1 MKLSDFEYDLPKE
14 LIAQDPILKRDE
26 SKLLV
31 VDKKT
36 GELSH
41 KVFKDIINYLNAG
54 DTLVINE
61 TKVIPARLIGNLVV
75 RASYA
80 SPCMGEQNRMCEQNR
95 MGELCEPASTDASD
109 TVGASSASPNGRVCE
124 VFLVKRISDKLW
136 ECLVR
141 PGKKLKVG
149 ARVSFGDGRL
159 TCEIKDIVEDG
170 NRIVEFHYDGIFE
183 EILDSLGEM
192 PLPPYITHKLED
204 KNRYQTVYAKNE
216 GSVAAPTAGLHFTK
230 ELLKEIE
237 DKGVNIAN
245 VTLHV
250 SLGTFRPVHVDN
262 IEDHN
267 MHTEEYHIP
276 KSAANKINEAKLNG
290 HKVICVGTT
299 SVRSI
304 ESAAYYDEDKKMYLV
319 KPTDSETNIF
329 IYPGYEYKLVDAL
342 VTNFHLPGSTL
353 IMLVS
358 AFASKEIVM
367 NAYKEAIKE
376 KYRFYSFGDACFF
389 H

>member
-1 MKLSDFEYDLPKE
+1 MRLSDFEYNLPKE
-14 LIAQDPILKRDE
+14 LIAQDPIKKRDE
-26 SKLLV
+26 SRLLV
-31 VDKKT
+31 IDKKT

-41 KVFKDIINYLNAG
+41 HIFKDIINYINPG
-54 DTLVINE
+54 DTLVLNE
-61 TKVIPARLIGNLVV
+61 TKVIPARLIGNI
-75 RASYA
+75 
-80 SPCMGEQNRMCEQNR
+80 
-95 MGELCEPASTDASD
+95 
-109 TVGASSASPNGRVCE
+109 VGASSTSAKCTSEPLGKVCE
-124 VFLVKRISDKLW
+124 VFLVRRLSDKTW

-149 ARVSFGDGRL
+149 ARASFGDGRL

-170 NRIVEFHYDGIFE
+170 NRIVEFKFDGIFE

-192 PLPPYITHKLED
+192 PLPPYITHKLVD

-230 ELLKEIE
+230 ELLKELE
-237 DKGVNIAN
+237 DKGVNVVY

-262 IEDHN
+262 IEDHH
-267 MHTEEYHIP
+267 MHTEEYHVPQIVAD
-276 KSAANKINEAKLNG
+276 KVNEAKLTG

-304 ESAAYYDEDKKMYLV
+304 ESAAYYDEDKKMYLL
-319 KPTDSETNIF
+319 KKYDGETNIF
-329 IYPGYEYKLVDAL
+329 IYPGYKYKLVDSL
-342 VTNFHLPGSTL
+342 ITNFHLPGSTL

-358 AFASKEIVM
+358 ALSSKEIVLK
-367 NAYKEAIKE
+367 AYEEAVKE

>member
-1 MKLSDFEYDLPKE
+1 MKLSDFEYNLPKE
-14 LIAQDPILKRDE
+14 LIAQDPIKNRDE
-26 SKLLV
+26 SRLLV
-31 VDKKT
+31 IDKKT

-41 KVFKDIINYLNAG
+41 HIFKDIINYINFG
-54 DTLVINE
+54 DTLVLNE
-61 TKVIPARLIGNLVV
+61 TKVIPARLIGNI
-75 RASYA
+75 
-80 SPCMGEQNRMCEQNR
+80 
-95 MGELCEPASTDASD
+95 
-109 TVGASSASPNGRVCE
+109 VGANNNIVGANNNIVGANACRALGRICE
-124 VFLVKRISDKLW
+124 VFLVRRLSDKTW

-149 ARVSFGDGRL
+149 ARASFGDGKL
-159 TCEIKDIVEDG
+159 TCVIKDIVKDG
-170 NRIVEFHYDGIFE
+170 NRIVEFEFDGIFE

-230 ELLKEIE
+230 ELLKELT
-237 DKGVNIAN
+237 DKGVNVVY

-262 IEDHN
+262 IEEHH
-267 MHTEEYHIP
+267 MHTEEYHVPQIVAD
-276 KSAANKINEAKLNG
+276 KVNEAKLTG

-304 ESAAYYDEDKKMYLV
+304 ESAAYYDEDKKMYLL
-319 KPTDSETNIF
+319 KKYDGETNIF
-329 IYPGYEYKLVDAL
+329 IYPGYEYKLVDSL
-342 VTNFHLPGSTL
+342 ITNFHLPGSTL

-358 AFASKEIVM
+358 ALSSKEIVLK
-367 NAYKEAIKE
+367 AYEEAVKE

>member
-1 MKLSDFEYDLPKE
+1 MKLSEFEYNLPKE

-26 SKLLV
+26 SRLLV
-31 VDKKT
+31 IDKKT

-41 KVFKDIINYLNAG
+41 HIFKDIINYINSG
-54 DTLVINE
+54 DTLVLNE
-61 TKVIPARLIGNLVV
+61 TKVIPARLIGNVV
-75 RASYA
+75 
-80 SPCMGEQNRMCEQNR
+80 SPNCMGERPSDLLPSKAKEVRQSTL
-95 MGELCEPASTDASD
+95 GVFHEPI
-109 TVGASSASPNGRVCE
+109 GRVCE
-124 VFLVKRISDKLW
+124 VFLVKRISDKTW

-149 ARVSFGDGRL
+149 AKASFGDGRL

-170 NRIVEFHYDGIFE
+170 NRIVEFSYDGIFE

-192 PLPPYITHKLED
+192 PLPPYITHKLVD

-230 ELLKEIE
+230 ELLKELE
-237 DKGVNIAN
+237 DKGVNVVY

-250 SLGTFRPVHVDN
+250 SLGTFRPVHVEN
-262 IEDHN
+262 VEEHH
-267 MHTEEYHIP
+267 MHTEEFHVPQIVAD
-276 KSAANKINEAKLNG
+276 KVNEAKLTG

-304 ESAAYYDEDKKMYLV
+304 ESAAYYDEDKKTYLL
-319 KPTDSETNIF
+319 KKYDGETNIF
-329 IYPGYEYKLVDAL
+329 IYPGYEYKLVDSL
-342 VTNFHLPGSTL
+342 ITNFHLPGSTL

-358 AFASKEIVM
+358 ALSSKEIVLK
-367 NAYKEAIKE
+367 AYEEAVKE